1 MIRLLKRNIE
11 SSLYTLTKNRLNN
24 SLRLTQY
31 LLDPIHTN
39 LIINRFQRSY
49 LGAPKHVTIDKEY
62 SKEIQAYWQQLLGI
76 TITPAWHH
84 VIRSINGNKD
94 PRYIP
99 QDIWAEY
106 FHKKLNPPK
115 YHDPLIAD
123 KNALD
128 LYITKDHLPKTV
140 FKIINGDFFDST
152 NRKISAE
159 RAKEQLFQDGRDK
172 FLKPSRLFQGQG
184 ALKLKFDGDF
194 ILCEGEEI
202 SFEDLLQKVDRDSIV
217 QYAVEQHP
225 KIASVHPHSLN
236 TLRIFT
242 IRIGTEV
249 HYLNGSIKFG
259 ADHNSAD
266 NTGNGVLCG
275 INKDYTIK
283 KVAYNRKL
291 QKFTEH
297 MNTKIVF
304 QEFGKIPHYDK
315 AIELCKNVHETLL
328 FHDFAAWDIAI
339 KEDGTPLII
348 ELNSKPGILTWQI
361 RFDSSLFGDFTE
373 EVWRYISRK

>member
-1 MIRLLKRNIE
+1 MIRLFKKNIE
-11 SSLYTLTKNRLNN
+11 SSVYTLTKNRLNSSSN
-24 SLRLTQY
+24 LSRD
-31 LLDPIHTN
+31 LLDPIHSK
-39 LIINRFQRSY
+39 LIINRFQRRY
-49 LGAPKHVTIDKEY
+49 LGAPKHIPIDKEY
-62 SKEIQAYWQQLLGI
+62 STEIQAYWRKLLGI

-84 VIRSINGNKD
+84 IIRSINGKKD
-94 PRYIP
+94 PRYVP

-140 FKIINGDFFDST
+140 FKIINGDFFDAT
-152 NRKISAE
+152 NRKISLE
-159 RAKEQLFQDGRDK
+159 RAKEYLFQDDHDK
-172 FLKPSRLFQGQG
+172 FFKPSRLFQGQG
-184 ALKLKFDGDF
+184 AIKLKFDGNL
-194 ILCEGEEI
+194 ILCGGQKI
-202 SFEDLLQKVDRDSIV
+202 SFEDFIQKVDRDSIV

-236 TLRIFT
+236 TIRIFT
-242 IRIGTEV
+242 IRVGTEI

-259 ADHNSAD
+259 VDHHSAD
-266 NTGNGVLCG
+266 NNGFLCG
-275 INKDYTIK
+275 INKDHTIK
-283 KVAYNRKL
+283 KVVYNRKL

-297 MNTKIVF
+297 MNSKIVF
-304 QEFGKIPHYDK
+304 QEFGKIPHYDE

-339 KEDGTPLII
+339 KKDGTPIII
-348 ELNSKPGILTWQI
+348 ELNSKPGILASQI
-361 RFDSSLFGDFTE
+361 RFESPLFGDLTE
-373 EVWRYISRK
+373 EVWKYVSKK